1 MNQERRVVLLAGCGN
16 SRNNRFDT
24 GSFED
29 AEVTT
34 LDIDPDSGP
43 TIVHDLDNFPY
54 PFPEDYFCEIHAY
67 DVLEHC
73 GRQGD
78 WVHFFHQFSEFW
90 KILKPDGL
98 LCATVP
104 HWMSMWAWGDPG
116 HTRVIN
122 EGTLVLLSQKEYKKQ
137 VGKTQMTDY
146 RHLYKMDF
154 DIELAEYNEDKFCF
168 ALKAIKEKS

>member
-1 MNQERRVVLLAGCGN
+1 
-16 SRNNRFDT
+16 
-24 GSFED
+24 
-29 AEVTT
+29 
-34 LDIDPDSGP
+34 
-43 TIVHDLDNFPY
+43 
-54 PFPEDYFCEIHAY
+54 
-67 DVLEHC
+67 
-73 GRQGD
+73 
-78 WVHFFHQFSEFW
+78 
-90 KILKPDGL
+90 
-98 LCATVP
+98 
-104 HWMSMWAWGDPG
+104 MWAWGDPG